1 MIALV
6 HFLLQFFPPDLTP
19 HYLRAE
25 LPPVLE
31 TLEIAA
37 AGMLLAITAGLSTG
51 TWVGARL
58 PGGTLLYGMLAVVR
72 SFPDIVLALLSVVM
86 FGVGSGPGVIALGV
100 FYGAAVG
107 KIYADLM
114 LSAPRGPVEALEA
127 TGAGRL
133 VSALYGLI
141 PLRQKDLVSYGAF
154 EFESAVRAAVIVG
167 AVGGG
172 GLGVELFG
180 TINEFN
186 YRRTLTLILMLIALI
201 ALLDQVARYVKKY
214 PALLAIAIPAMAVAL
229 RYNWP
234 DMVAFQHAT
243 EVYRKM
249 LPPTLPGD
257 DWKHV
262 PVLVL
267 QTLEIAFGG
276 TLFALMGALPLAL
289 CGARNLSPAWLSIPA
304 RRLLEALRSV
314 PEVVWG
320 LIFVTASILGP
331 PAGVAA
337 LALHC
342 TGSLGRLFAETFEN
356 IAAEPVHA
364 ISATGASRLSTAL
377 FAFLPMALPT
387 LAVHTLFRVEWNVR
401 AAAVLG
407 IIGAGGVGEA
417 LFHAMQLFF
426 YRQMMAYIL
435 VTGLL
440 VAAVDFLSS
449 RSRKALGLGEVYA

>member
-1 MIALV
+1 MNALIQ
-6 HFLLQFFPPDLTP
+6 FLLQFFPPDLTP
-19 HYLRAE
+19 HYISAE
-25 LPPVLE
+25 LPAVLE
-31 TLEIAA
+31 TVEIAA
-37 AGMLLAITAGLSTG
+37 AGMLLAITAGLLIG

-58 PGGTLLYGMLAVVR
+58 PGGTLLYGVLAGVR

-86 FGVGSGPGVIALGV
+86 FGVGAGPGTIALGV
-100 FYGAAVG
+100 FYSAAIG

-114 LSAPRGPVEALEA
+114 LSAPRGPVDALQA
-127 TGAGRL
+127 TGAGRIAT
-133 VSALYGLI
+133 ALYGLI

-201 ALLDQVARYVKKY
+201 AVMDQVARYIKRY
-214 PALLAIAIPAMAVAL
+214 PALLVVALPAMAVAL
-229 RYNWP
+229 WYNLP
-234 DMVAFQHAT
+234 KMLAFEHAVG
-243 EVYRKM
+243 VYGKM
-249 LPPTLPGD
+249 LPPTLPGE
-257 DWKHV
+257 DWRQV
-262 PVLVL
+262 PLLIL

-276 TLFALMGALPLAL
+276 TFLAVIAALPLAL
-289 CGARNLSPAWLSIPA
+289 LGARNLSPAWLSFPA

-342 TGSLGRLFAETFEN
+342 TGSLGRLFAESFEN

-364 ISATGASRLSTAL
+364 ISATGASRVSTAL

-407 IIGAGGVGEA
+407 IIGAVGVGEA

-426 YRQMMAYIL
+426 YKQMMAYIL
-435 VTGLL
+435 ITGLL
-440 VAAVDFLSS
+440 VATVDFLSS
-449 RSRKALGLGEVYA
+449 RARKALGLGEIYA

>member
-1 MIALV
+1 
-6 HFLLQFFPPDLTP
+6 
-19 HYLRAE
+19 
-25 LPPVLE
+25 
-31 TLEIAA
+31 
-37 AGMLLAITAGLSTG
+37 
-51 TWVGARL
+51 
-58 PGGTLLYGMLAVVR
+58 
-72 SFPDIVLALLSVVM
+72 
-86 FGVGSGPGVIALGV
+86 
-100 FYGAAVG
+100 
-107 KIYADLM
+107 
-114 LSAPRGPVEALEA
+114 
-127 TGAGRL
+127 
-133 VSALYGLI
+133 
-141 PLRQKDLVSYGAF
+141 
-154 EFESAVRAAVIVG
+154 
-167 AVGGG
+167 
-172 GLGVELFG
+172 
-180 TINEFN
+180 
-186 YRRTLTLILMLIALI
+186 LILMLIALV
-201 ALLDQVARYVKKY
+201 ALLDRVARCIKKY
-214 PALLAIAIPAMAVAL
+214 PVLLAIALPAMAVAL

-243 EVYRKM
+243 EVYGKM
-249 LPPTLPGD
+249 LPPTLSGD

-262 PVLVL
+262 PVLL
-267 QTLEIAFGG
+267 LETLEIAFGG
-276 TLFALMGALPLAL
+276 TLLALIGALPLAL

-314 PEVVWG
+314 PEIVWG

-342 TGSLGRLFAETFEN
+342 TGSLGRLFAESFEN

-364 ISATGASRLSTAL
+364 ISATGASRFSTAL

-387 LAVHTLFRVEWNVR
+387 LAVHALFRLEWNVR

-417 LFHAMQLFF
+417 LYHAMQLFF

-440 VAAVDFLSS
+440 VATVDFLSS